1 VFTLTI
7 CLIILN
13 VTMEFVLI
21 YRPHPVCVSNPF
33 VASQDTI
40 LSLVNIP
47 HEGPTYMSCV
57 WGIMD
62 VILAMRER
70 LFVNRSLHSF
80 LYLCF
85 VDDER

>member
-1 VFTLTI
+1 MIHTIVFFFYKSMHTQS
-7 CLIILN
+7 
-13 VTMEFVLI
+13 
-21 YRPHPVCVSNPF
+21 VSNPF
-33 VASQDTI
+33 VGSQDTI

-70 LFVNRSLHSF
+70 LFVNRSLLHSSLHLQF
-80 LYLCF
+80 FICVL
-85 VDDER
+85 